1 MTAQAA
7 LTILQ
12 GLADN
17 PVSDNLA
24 DNFIKWLADLSEDT
38 IDTDDN
44 MKEVRVYP
52 YFLDTGRHC
61 KTQRK
66 QELAEN
72 K

>member
-1 MTAQAA
+1 M
-7 LTILQ
+7 TILQ

-17 PVSDNLA
+17 AVSDNLA

-52 YFLDTGRHC
+52 HFLDT
-61 KTQRK
+61 
-66 QELAEN
+66 
-72 K
+72 